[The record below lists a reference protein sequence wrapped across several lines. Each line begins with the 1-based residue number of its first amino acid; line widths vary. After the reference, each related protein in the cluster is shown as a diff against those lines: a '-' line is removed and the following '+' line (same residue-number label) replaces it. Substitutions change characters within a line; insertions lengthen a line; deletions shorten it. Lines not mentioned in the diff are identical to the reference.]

1 MTIVFAAG
9 AAILGIATAIG
20 HSVIGERKIFPP
32 LYAGSPG
39 GILKSR
45 ATRDVLRVVFHLP
58 SLTWAVLGIGVLV
71 ARLEGGNPLLGV
83 IAAILFASSGI
94 GNLAAL
100 RRPHF
105 GGLMLLAAA
114 ALTLADLLQGRF

>member
-1 MTIVFAAG
+1 MTVAVAAG
-9 AAILGIATAIG
+9 VAVLGIATAVG
-20 HSVIGERKIFPP
+20 HSVISERMILGP

-45 ATRDVLRVVFHLP
+45 ATRAIIRAVFHMP
-58 SLTWAVLGIGVLV
+58 SMAWAVLGIAVLV
-71 ARLEGGNPLLGV
+71 ARLDGGNPLLSIV
-83 IAAILFASSGI
+83 AAILFAVSGI

-105 GGLMLLAAA
+105 GGLMLVGAAI
-114 ALTLADLLQGRF
+114 LTLADLML

>member
-1 MTIVFAAG
+1 MTVAVAAG
-9 AAILGIATAIG
+9 VAVLGIATAVG
-20 HSVIGERKIFPP
+20 HSVISERMILGP

-45 ATRDVLRVVFHLP
+45 ATRAIIRAVFHMP
-58 SLTWAVLGIGVLV
+58 SMAWAVLGIAVLV
-71 ARLEGGNPLLGV
+71 ARLDGGNPLLSIV
-83 IAAILFASSGI
+83 AAIHFAVSGI

-105 GGLMLLAAA
+105 GGLMLVGAAI
-114 ALTLADLLQGRF
+114 LTLADLML

>member
-1 MTIVFAAG
+1 MTIAFAAG

-32 LYAGSPG
+32 LYVGNPG

-45 ATRDVLRVVFHLP
+45 AMRDVLRAVFHMP
-58 SLTWAVLGIGVLV
+58 SLTWAVLGIGVLL
-71 ARLEGGNPLLGV
+71 ARLEGGNSLLGI
-83 IAAILFASSGI
+83 IAAILFAGSGI

-114 ALTLADLLQGRF
+114 ALTLADLLQARF

>member
-1 MTIVFAAG
+1 MTVAVAAG
-9 AAILGIATAIG
+9 VAILGIATGVG
-20 HSVIGERKIFPP
+20 HSVISERMILGP

-45 ATRDVLRVVFHLP
+45 ATRAIIRAVFHMP
-58 SLTWAVLGIGVLV
+58 SLAWAVLGIAVLV
-71 ARLEGGNPLLGV
+71 ARLDGGNPLLSIV
-83 IAAILFASSGI
+83 AAILFAVSGI

-105 GGLMLLAAA
+105 GGLMLVGAAI
-114 ALTLADLLQGRF
+114 LTLADLML